1 MNNRNKNQGEFHFL
15 SETIHIFLNKTEIRF
30 DHLKKEV
37 TICRTGVNIEY
48 YYFYYIITLSDFFF
62 FFLHCCCLTT
72 LNTVLSSFLC
82 LSCIRHWV
90 RRGIEGGMEEE
101 NIDYLLNVFSFSF
114 IHTDFHCMD

>member
-62 FFLHCCCLTT
+62 FFT
-72 LNTVLSSFLC
+72 LLLFNHTEHSPQFVLMSKLYPT
-82 LSCIRHWV
+82 LGQER
-90 RRGIEGGMEEE
+90 
-101 NIDYLLNVFSFSF
+101 N
-114 IHTDFHCMD
+114 